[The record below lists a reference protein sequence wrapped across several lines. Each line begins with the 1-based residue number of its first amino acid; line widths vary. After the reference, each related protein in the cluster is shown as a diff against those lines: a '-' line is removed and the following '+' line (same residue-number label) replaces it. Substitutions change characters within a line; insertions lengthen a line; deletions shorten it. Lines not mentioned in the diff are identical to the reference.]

1 MHAKPWLFS
10 IAACLALGLA
20 AGCGRENPPAAP
32 TPRVVRAQP
41 VYLSGGD
48 RVRTFAGVA
57 RAGMETQLSFK
68 VSGTISRLDVQVGD
82 QLRAGARVASL
93 ESTDFELQ
101 AENARA
107 NLLRQQAAARSAAT
121 TYARTVALYENNN
134 ASLAELEAA
143 RANDESAQAAV
154 QSAQKSLELA
164 QTQLSYTTLVA
175 PVAGAISAVAV
186 EEGENVAAGSPVA
199 MLTAG
204 SHIEVEATIP
214 EMLIASVVAGQ
225 KVAAV
230 FDAVGGREFSATIV
244 EVGVAASS
252 GASAYPVVARLD
264 EPSAEVLP
272 GMAAE
277 LRFTFA
283 NPDGHEVVVVPP
295 TAVGED
301 ISGRY
306 VLLVRDVEANV
317 GRVVRVAV
325 HVGDLT
331 RDGLEILSGIAD
343 GDLVVT
349 AGVDRL
355 VDGES
360 VRLWADASGGV

>member
-1 MHAKPWLFS
+1 MSGNPWLRT
-10 IAACLALGLA
+10 IAGCLLLALS
-20 AGCGRENPPAAP
+20 AGCGRESAPAAP
-32 TPRVVRAQP
+32 APRVVRAQP
-41 VYLSGGD
+41 VYLSGAD

-68 VSGTISRLDVQVGD
+68 VAGTISRLDVQVGD

-93 ESTDFELQ
+93 EATDFELQ

-143 RANDESAQAAV
+143 RANDEAAQAAV

-186 EEGENVAAGSPVA
+186 EAGENVAAGTPVA

-204 SHIEVEATIP
+204 SRIEVEATIP
-214 EMLIASVVAGQ
+214 EMLIAGVAAGQ
-225 KVAAV
+225 EVTAV
-230 FDAVGGREFSATIV
+230 FDAVGARAFAATVV
-244 EVGVAASS
+244 EVGVAASA

-264 EPSAEVLP
+264 EPSDEILP

-283 NPDGHEVVVVPP
+283 NPGGRDVVVVPP

-301 ISGRY
+301 SVGRY
-306 VLLVRDVEANV
+306 VFLVRDVDANL
-317 GRVVRVAV
+317 GKLVRVAV
-325 HVGDLT
+325 NVGDLT

-355 VDGES
+355 VEGES
-360 VRLWADASGGV
+360 VRLWMNTSGQV